1 MENFVILDIGSNSV
15 RMAINQIESDGS
27 YREVKR
33 VKNDSRLSE
42 GMGREKL
49 LRPAAIKRTI
59 GALQNFQ
66 NVYKEYPNVHVKVI
80 ATAAVRQANNQ
91 STFLKKV
98 RDVLGLRIKILS
110 GNQEAYYDYLGVVN
124 NIKEPNYILV
134 DIGGASMELVLVQN
148 HKKKNLISLPMGAV
162 SLSEH
167 YHLGSRI
174 NAADLFN
181 AECYIQQ
188 ELHRVFWLK
197 WAYRYPLV
205 LLGGATRALARI
217 NQHHQHLNRSH
228 RLNRYQLKQTQVLK
242 TFEILVARDNAQRKQ
257 ISGLESDR
265 ADIIV
270 GGLLPLVSIINRIN
284 SKQVIFADSGV
295 REGLINEYLRH
306 MQANQKR

>member
-59 GALQNFQ
+59 QALENFQ
-66 NVYKEYPNVHVKVI
+66 RIYQSYSNAHVKVI

-91 STFLKKV
+91 AAFLKQV
-98 RDVLGLRIKILS
+98 RDKLGLRVKILS

-124 NIKEPNYILV
+124 SVKASNYILV

-167 YHLGSRI
+167 YHLSDQI
-174 NAADLFN
+174 LANNLFN
-181 AECYIQQ
+181 AQCYVQQ

-217 NQHHQHLNRSH
+217 NQHRQRLNRAH
-228 RLNRYQLKQTQVLK
+228 RLNQYQLKQYQVLK
-242 TFEILVARDNAQRKQ
+242 TFEVLIARDNYQRKQ

-284 SKQVIFADSGV
+284 SKHVIFADSGV
-295 REGLINEYLRH
+295 REGLINEYLNH
-306 MQANQKR
+306 MKPHQKH

>member
-15 RMAINQIESDGS
+15 RMAINEIENDGS

-42 GMGREKL
+42 GMGREKI

-59 GALQNFQ
+59 NALENFRNIYQ
-66 NVYKEYPNVHVKVI
+66 EYPNIHVKVI
-80 ATAAVRQANNQ
+80 ATAAVRQATNQ
-91 STFLKKV
+91 ATFLKQV
-98 RDVLGLRIKILS
+98 RDKLGLRVKILS

-124 NIKEPNYILV
+124 SIKNPNYILV

-148 HKKKNLISLPMGAV
+148 HKQKNLISLPMGAV

-167 YHLGSRI
+167 YHLSDQI
-174 NAADLFN
+174 KALDLFD
-181 AECYIQQ
+181 AETYVHQ
-188 ELHRVFWLK
+188 ELHRVFWFK

-217 NQHHQHLNRSH
+217 NQHRQHLNRSH
-228 RLNRYQLKQTQVLK
+228 KLNHYQLKQHQVLK
-242 TFEILVARDNAQRKQ
+242 TFETLISRNNLQRKQ

-295 REGLINEYLRH
+295 REGLINEYLHHLKAR
-306 MQANQKR
+306 QKH